1 MNIISVI
8 LIHYIYLLCSGG
20 LKGAARGGLVGLAMS
35 GLYALYNNW
44 DHLKGRSPS
53 HYWGWLRAQTMDLFW
68 LWAYS
73 YSLSPPFGDASN
85 FFFFKK
91 PMDHHMFTDFF
102 RVTLG
107 VIFKWMGQTP
117 SSCVDYVAWLLC
129 TVLQAHVF
137 FGVSCSWRKSVSFND
152 VVLSVLIVDWCI
164 LSVVTKLSASSL
176 RPSKIKWYFPLFEAL
191 YLYFRGVKI
200 VVFCGCFAWMVS
212 LSYLEY

>member
-1 MNIISVI
+1 
-8 LIHYIYLLCSGG
+8 
-20 LKGAARGGLVGLAMS
+20 MS

-53 HYWGWLRAQTMDLFW
+53 HYWWFLRAQTMDLFW

-91 PMDHHMFTDFF
+91 PMDHHMCTDFF

-107 VIFKWMGQTP
+107 VIFKWKSQTA
-117 SSCVDYVAWLLC
+117 SSCVDYVAWLWLC

-137 FGVSCSWRKSVSFND
+137 VAVGG
-152 VVLSVLIVDWCI
+152 
-164 LSVVTKLSASSL
+164 SL
-176 RPSKIKWYFPLFEAL
+176 YPLMMWFYLFSLWIDAFYQWWLNCLLPLCNHIK
-191 YLYFRGVKI
+191 
-200 VVFCGCFAWMVS
+200 
-212 LSYLEY
+212 